1 MNQIRLKRLNHTYSE
16 EISKILHDEMKDP
29 DLNFVTITACDT
41 TNDLSFAKVYYTV
54 LDDSKKDVVA
64 AALKKAS
71 PSIRS
76 ILSSRVNIRNT
87 PELRFVYDDSIEYGR
102 RIDEVI
108 EKIKEKDHHEERMN
122 NGWYP
127 SSR

>member
-1 MNQIRLKRLNHTYSE
+1 MKIMNQIRLKRLNHTYSE

-54 LDDSKKDVVA
+54 LEDSKKDVVA

-71 PSIRS
+71 PTIRS

-87 PELRFVYDDSIEYGR
+87 PELRFVYDNSIEYGR

-108 EKIKEKDHHEERMN
+108 EKIKEKDHHEGTDE
-122 NGWYP
+122 
-127 SSR
+127 

>member
-54 LDDSKKDVVA
+54 LEDSKKDVVA

-108 EKIKEKDHHEERMN
+108 EKIKKKTITKERMN

>member
-1 MNQIRLKRLNHTYSE
+1 MKIMNQIRLKRLNHTYSE

-54 LDDSKKDVVA
+54 LDDSKKDVAA

-108 EKIKEKDHHEERMN
+108 EKIKEKDHHEGTDE
-122 NGWYP
+122 
-127 SSR
+127 

>member
-1 MNQIRLKRLNHTYSE
+1 MKIMNQIRLKRLNHTYSE

-54 LDDSKKDVVA
+54 LEDSKKDVVA

-108 EKIKEKDHHEERMN
+108 ERIKEKDHHEGTNE
-122 NGWYP
+122 
-127 SSR
+127 

>member
-54 LDDSKKDVVA
+54 LEDSKKDVVA
-64 AALKKAS
+64 AVLKKAS

-108 EKIKEKDHHEERMN
+108 EKIKEKDHHEGTDE
-122 NGWYP
+122 
-127 SSR
+127 

>member
-1 MNQIRLKRLNHTYSE
+1 MKIMNQIRLKRLNHTYSE

-54 LDDSKKDVVA
+54 LDDSKKDVAA

-108 EKIKEKDHHEERMN
+108 EKIKEKDHHEGTNE
-122 NGWYP
+122 
-127 SSR
+127 

>member
-1 MNQIRLKRLNHTYSE
+1 MKIMNQIRLKRLNHTYSE

-54 LDDSKKDVVA
+54 LEDSKKDVVA

-87 PELRFVYDDSIEYGR
+87 PELRFVYDDSIEYGH

-108 EKIKEKDHHEERMN
+108 EKIKEKDHHEGTDE
-122 NGWYP
+122 
-127 SSR
+127 

>member
-1 MNQIRLKRLNHTYSE
+1 MKIMNQIRLKRLNHTYSE

-108 EKIKEKDHHEERMN
+108 EKIKEKDHHEGTDE
-122 NGWYP
+122 
-127 SSR
+127 

>member
-1 MNQIRLKRLNHTYSE
+1 MKIMNQIRLKRLNHTYSE

-54 LDDSKKDVVA
+54 LEDSKKDVVA
-64 AALKKAS
+64 AALNKAS

-108 EKIKEKDHHEERMN
+108 EKIKEKDHHEGTDE
-122 NGWYP
+122 
-127 SSR
+127 

>member
-1 MNQIRLKRLNHTYSE
+1 MKIMNQIRLKRLNHTYSE

-54 LDDSKKDVVA
+54 LEDSKKDVVA

-87 PELRFVYDDSIEYGR
+87 PELRFVYDNSIEYGR

-108 EKIKEKDHHEERMN
+108 EKIKEKDHHEGTDE
-122 NGWYP
+122 
-127 SSR
+127 

>member
-1 MNQIRLKRLNHTYSE
+1 MKIMNQIRLKRLNHTYNE

-54 LDDSKKDVVA
+54 LEDSKKDVVA

-87 PELRFVYDDSIEYGR
+87 PELRFVYDNSIEYGR

-108 EKIKEKDHHEERMN
+108 EKIKEKDHHEGTNE
-122 NGWYP
+122 
-127 SSR
+127 

>member
-1 MNQIRLKRLNHTYSE
+1 MKIMNQIRLKRLNHTYSE

-54 LDDSKKDVVA
+54 LEDSKKDVVA
-64 AALKKAS
+64 VALKKAS

-87 PELRFVYDDSIEYGR
+87 PELRFVYDNSIEYGR

-108 EKIKEKDHHEERMN
+108 EKIKEKDHHEGTDE
-122 NGWYP
+122 
-127 SSR
+127 

>member
-1 MNQIRLKRLNHTYSE
+1 MKIMNQIRLKRLNHTYSE

-108 EKIKEKDHHEERMN
+108 EKIKEKDHHEGTNE
-122 NGWYP
+122 
-127 SSR
+127 

>member
-1 MNQIRLKRLNHTYSE
+1 MKIMNQIRLKRLNHTYSE

-54 LDDSKKDVVA
+54 LEDSKKDVVA

-108 EKIKEKDHHEERMN
+108 EKIKEKDHHKGTNE
-122 NGWYP
+122 
-127 SSR
+127 

>member
-1 MNQIRLKRLNHTYSE
+1 MKIMNQIRLKRLNHTYSE

-54 LDDSKKDVVA
+54 LEDSKKDVVA

-87 PELRFVYDDSIEYGR
+87 PELHFVYDDSIEYGR

-108 EKIKEKDHHEERMN
+108 EKIKEKDHHEGTDE
-122 NGWYP
+122 
-127 SSR
+127 

>member
-1 MNQIRLKRLNHTYSE
+1 MNSIRLKRLNHTYRE

-29 DLNFVTITACDT
+29 DFNFVTITACDT
-41 TNDLSFAKVYYTV
+41 TNDLSFTKVYYTV
-54 LDDSKKDVVA
+54 LDEKKKDDVK

-87 PELRFVYDDSIEYGR
+87 PELRFIYDDSIEYGR
-102 RIDEVI
+102 RIDAVI
-108 EKIKEKDHHEERMN
+108 DQLKEKENHKGNDK
-122 NGWYP
+122 
-127 SSR
+127 

>member
-1 MNQIRLKRLNHTYSE
+1 MKIMNQIRLKRLNHTYSE
-16 EISKILHDEMKDP
+16 EISKILHDAMKDP

-54 LDDSKKDVVA
+54 LEDSKKDVVA
-64 AALKKAS
+64 VALKKAS

-108 EKIKEKDHHEERMN
+108 EKIKEKDHHEGTDE
-122 NGWYP
+122 
-127 SSR
+127 

>member
-1 MNQIRLKRLNHTYSE
+1 MKIMNQIRLKRLNHTYSE

-108 EKIKEKDHHEERMN
+108 EKIKEKEEREGTN
-122 NGWYP
+122 E
-127 SSR
+127 

>member
-54 LDDSKKDVVA
+54 LEDSKKDVVA

-108 EKIKEKDHHEERMN
+108 EKIKEKDHHEGTDEEWMV
-122 NGWYP
+122 
-127 SSR
+127 S

>member
-1 MNQIRLKRLNHTYSE
+1 MKIMNQIRLKRLNHTYSE

-54 LDDSKKDVVA
+54 LQDSKKDVVA

-108 EKIKEKDHHEERMN
+108 EKIKEKDHHEGTDE
-122 NGWYP
+122 
-127 SSR
+127 

>member
-1 MNQIRLKRLNHTYSE
+1 MKIMNQIRLKRLNHTYNE

-54 LDDSKKDVVA
+54 LEDSKKDVVA

-108 EKIKEKDHHEERMN
+108 EKIKEKDHHEGTDE
-122 NGWYP
+122 
-127 SSR
+127 

>member
-1 MNQIRLKRLNHTYSE
+1 MKIMNQIRLKRLNHTYSE

-54 LDDSKKDVVA
+54 LEDSKKDVVA
-64 AALKKAS
+64 VALKKAS

-108 EKIKEKDHHEERMN
+108 EKIKEKDHHEGTDE
-122 NGWYP
+122 
-127 SSR
+127 

>member
-1 MNQIRLKRLNHTYSE
+1 MKIMNQIRLKRLNHTYSE

-54 LDDSKKDVVA
+54 LEDSKKDVVA

-87 PELRFVYDDSIEYGR
+87 PELRFVYDNSIEYGR

-108 EKIKEKDHHEERMN
+108 EKIKEKDHHEGTNE
-122 NGWYP
+122 
-127 SSR
+127 

>member
-1 MNQIRLKRLNHTYSE
+1 MKIMNQIRLKRLNHTYNE

-54 LDDSKKDVVA
+54 LEDSKKDVVA

-87 PELRFVYDDSIEYGR
+87 PELRFVYDNSIEYGR

-108 EKIKEKDHHEERMN
+108 EKIKEKDHHKGTNE
-122 NGWYP
+122 
-127 SSR
+127 

>member
-102 RIDEVI
+102 RIDEAI
-108 EKIKEKDHHEERMN
+108 EKIKEKDHHEGTNE
-122 NGWYP
+122 
-127 SSR
+127 

>member
-1 MNQIRLKRLNHTYSE
+1 MKIMNQIRLKRLNHTYSE

-54 LDDSKKDVVA
+54 LEDSKKDVVA

-108 EKIKEKDHHEERMN
+108 EKIKEKDHHEGTDE
-122 NGWYP
+122 
-127 SSR
+127 

>member
-1 MNQIRLKRLNHTYSE
+1 MKIINQIRLKRLNHTYSE

-54 LDDSKKDVVA
+54 LEDSKKDVVA

-108 EKIKEKDHHEERMN
+108 EKIKEKDHHEGTDE
-122 NGWYP
+122 
-127 SSR
+127 

>member
-1 MNQIRLKRLNHTYSE
+1 MKIMNQIRLKRLNHTYSE

-29 DLNFVTITACDT
+29 NLNFVTITACDT

-54 LDDSKKDVVA
+54 LEDSKKDVVA

-108 EKIKEKDHHEERMN
+108 EKIKEKDHHEGTDE
-122 NGWYP
+122 
-127 SSR
+127 

>member
-1 MNQIRLKRLNHTYSE
+1 MKIMNQIRLKRLNHTYSE

-54 LDDSKKDVVA
+54 LEDSKKDVVA

-108 EKIKEKDHHEERMN
+108 EKIKEKDHHEGTNE
-122 NGWYP
+122 
-127 SSR
+127 

>member
-1 MNQIRLKRLNHTYSE
+1 MKIMNQIRLKRLNHTYSE

-87 PELRFVYDDSIEYGR
+87 PELRFVYDNSIEYGR

-108 EKIKEKDHHEERMN
+108 EKIKEKDHHEGTDE
-122 NGWYP
+122 
-127 SSR
+127 